1 MGMCYELI
9 ISWSVYI
16 SDPWGHFVLYN
27 TMSVSKS
34 PHYSPNPEHLDVSE
48 SIIQESGF
56 IYKLD
61 LTREKLQQL

>member
-9 ISWSVYI
+9 IPWSVYT
-16 SDPWGHFVLYN
+16 SEHWGHIVLYN

-48 SIIQESGF
+48 SIIQE
-56 IYKLD
+56 
-61 LTREKLQQL
+61 